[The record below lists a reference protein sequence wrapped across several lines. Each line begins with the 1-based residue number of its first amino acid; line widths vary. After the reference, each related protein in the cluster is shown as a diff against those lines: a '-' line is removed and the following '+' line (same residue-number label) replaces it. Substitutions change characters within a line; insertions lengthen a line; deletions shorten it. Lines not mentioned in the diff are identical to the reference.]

1 MTDDMRRHS
10 VTAQDTYQRDGG
22 PVTIMLGPA
31 SWGGILSSGLLEG
44 VKGATGLPA
53 YGTKAADAI
62 LSETPLIENMW
73 ASAVNTTLSKQVA
86 IGFQVSDV
94 TKNTRRIDR
103 AKNLLINFDGSYS
116 YGLSR
121 HVRDFLTTDNG
132 AFIEIVRAS
141 NAKGSRIIG
150 LMHLDSLRTYRTND
164 RDYPVVYQD
173 YRGEFHRLRHEEV
186 IMLSDMPS
194 ARIEHRGLGMCAAR
208 RAFETILKLT
218 AIETFVR
225 EKVSGSRNLAI
236 HIVNGISDMQLRDA
250 LTSSDEAQNQRGYVV
265 YKGSTIIPMLRSENP
280 SVVTIPLAEVPDGF
294 NADSERKDAYLR
306 YANALGVFVG
316 EIQPLS
322 GQGLGTGTQTV
333 VLEEAAEGRGM
344 AAWRRAFTHALSYH
358 VLPSTTVFTFSSSDV
373 RDRKMRMDT
382 MSTAAMALRNF
393 LDTQVLTPDQVRNYL
408 VDEGVFP
415 AEFISFDA
423 TEQSSSN
430 DTEPFIRASHV
441 DENQPIRIPNAI
453 KKLYKIGAEYDAM
466 GVPKPSSPGQ
476 APPAQP
482 AAPGQDP
489 MAAVMAAAAPPPL
502 EVKIPGTETKD
513 ADGNDVPARTVPM
526 PPSIRKL
533 YGYKSVNPK
542 AVLSQLVEEYGLET
556 VLDIL
561 EESGDDV

>member
-1 MTDDMRRHS
+1 MSDDVRRHS
-10 VTAQDTYQRDGG
+10 VTAQDTYERNGG
-22 PVTIMLGPA
+22 PVTIMLGPS

-62 LSETPLIENMW
+62 LAETPLIENMW

-86 IGFQVSDV
+86 IGFQINDR
-94 TKNTRRIDR
+94 TKNARRIDR
-103 AKNLLINFDGSYS
+103 AKDLLLNFDGSYS
-116 YGLSR
+116 YGLAR
-121 HVRDFLTTDNG
+121 HVRDYLTTDNG
-132 AFIEIVRAS
+132 AFIEIVRSSSAR
-141 NAKGSRIIG
+141 GSRIVG

-250 LTSSDEAQNQRGYVV
+250 LSSSDEAQNQRGYVV

-322 GQGLGTGTQTV
+322 GQGMGTGTQTV

-344 AAWRRAFTHALSYH
+344 AAWRKAFTLALSHH
-358 VLPSTTVFTFSSSDV
+358 VFPSTTTFTFSASDV
-373 RDRKMRMDT
+373 RERKMKMDM
-382 MSTAAMALRNF
+382 MSTAAMAMRNF
-393 LDTQVLTPDQVRNYL
+393 LDTQVLTGEQVRNYL

-415 AEFISFDA
+415 REFISFDA
-423 TEQSSSN
+423 TQEASSN
-430 DTEPFIRASHV
+430 DTDPLIQAYAAAPAEPI
-441 DENQPIRIPNAI
+441 QIPNAI
-453 KKLYKIGAEYDAM
+453 RKLYKLGAEYDAM
-466 GVPKPSSPGQ
+466 NVPKPTQPGQ
-476 APPAQP
+476 PAPGAPGAPAMPAPPQ
-482 AAPGQDP
+482 
-489 MAAVMAAAAPPPL
+489 L
-502 EVKIPGTETKD
+502 EVSIPGTETKD
-513 ADGNDVPARTVPM
+513 ADGNDVSGTTITM
-526 PPSIRKL
+526 PESIQKL
-533 YGYKSVNPK
+533 YGYKGANPK
-542 AVLSQLVEEYGLET
+542 KMLAQIIEQYGMDT
-556 VLDIL
+556 VLDLL
-561 EESGDDV
+561 ENEEWPEVHDEAD